1 MKKFKIILSLSF
13 IISFYNFAIG
23 QTLSNS
29 AEVSILICAPGDD
42 LYSTFGHAA
51 IRIND
56 PINHIDNVYNYGTF
70 NFDTPNFY
78 LKFVRGQ
85 LDYMMSVSRYK
96 YFVRSYMY
104 EKRWIKEHVLDLTN
118 EQKNEVFAFLQNN
131 ALPENKYYRYDFF
144 YDNCATRV
152 KDVIK
157 NVLNDELTLPKK
169 ITEEGQTF
177 RDLIH
182 IYLKGHDW
190 ERFGINLALGR
201 PTDKV
206 VSMEEATF
214 LPDYLGTAFK
224 KSIININGKKKPL
237 IKASHFLYKPINNT
251 KKSSIIILPFVVFT
265 IIALIVLIFTFFE
278 IKNKKYFL
286 ILDKTLFFVSGLTG
300 IVILT
305 LWFGTEHTTVINNWN
320 ILWAMPLFFIVA
332 FLLKEKNK
340 DYIKKFFLAM
350 SVITLV
356 SIIVKLAGFWLFDY
370 TIIPFALV
378 LALRSFLIFQRK

>member
-1 MKKFKIILSLSF
+1 MNYSKQILF
-13 IISFYNFAIG
+13 IITLFIFSKIGIG
-23 QTLSNS
+23 QTLSNN
-29 AEVSILICAPGDD
+29 AEVSILICAPGED

-56 PINHIDNVYNYGTF
+56 PANRIDYVYNYGTF
-70 NFDTPNFY
+70 NFETPHFY

-85 LDYMMSVSRYK
+85 LDYMMSVSYYK
-96 YFVRSYMY
+96 YFISSYIN
-104 EKRWIKEHVLDLTN
+104 EKRWVKEQTLDLTS

-157 NVLNDELTLPKK
+157 DVLKDELILPKK
-169 ITEEGQTF
+169 ITNDGQTF

-182 IYLKGHDW
+182 IYLQGHDW

-206 VSMEEATF
+206 VTMEEATF
-214 LPDYLGTAFK
+214 LPDYLGIAFK
-224 KSIININGKKKPL
+224 KSTIKVNGINKPL
-237 IKASHFLYKPINNT
+237 IKQSRMLYEPKENIA
-251 KKSSIIILPFVVFT
+251 KSKTRILPFVVFMLVF
-265 IIALIVLIFTFFE
+265 LIVLILTYFE
-278 IKNKKYFL
+278 LKNKKYFI
-286 ILDKTLFFVSGLTG
+286 ILDKTLFFIAGLTG

-320 ILWAMPLFFIVA
+320 ILWAMPLFFIAA
-332 FLLKEKNK
+332 FMLKEKNK
-340 DYIKKFFLAM
+340 DYIKKFFLGM
-350 SVITLV
+350 SVIILV
-356 SIIVKLAGFWLFDY
+356 SIIIKLASFWLFDY
-370 TIIPFALV
+370 TIIPFAIILM
-378 LALRSFLIFQRK
+378 LRSFLIYKKR

>member
-1 MKKFKIILSLSF
+1 MNYSKHILIIIALF
-13 IISFYNFAIG
+13 IFSRIGIG
-23 QTLSNS
+23 QTLSNNS
-29 AEVSILICAPGDD
+29 EVSILICAPGED

-56 PINHIDNVYNYGTF
+56 PANRIDYVYNYGTF
-70 NFDTPNFY
+70 NFETPHFY

-85 LDYMMSVSRYK
+85 LDYMMSVSYYK
-96 YFVRSYMY
+96 YFINSYIN
-104 EKRWIKEHVLDLTN
+104 EKRWVKEQVLDLNN
-118 EQKNEVFAFLQNN
+118 EQKNEVFSFLQNN

-157 NVLNDELTLPKK
+157 EVLKDELILPKK
-169 ITEEGQTF
+169 ITDDGQTF

-182 IYLKGHDW
+182 IYLQGHDW

-214 LPDYLGTAFK
+214 LPDYLGLAFEK
-224 KSIININGKKKPL
+224 TTIKIDGLEKPL
-237 IKASHFLYKPINNT
+237 IKKTRMLYMPKENVKESKT
-251 KKSSIIILPFVVFT
+251 TILPFVVFS
-265 IIALIVLIFTFFE
+265 IIALIVLVLTYFE
-278 IKNKKYFL
+278 FKNKKFFI
-286 ILDKTLFFVSGLTG
+286 ILDKTLFFVAGLTG

-320 ILWAMPLFFIVA
+320 ILWAMPLFFIAA
-332 FLLKEKNK
+332 FMLKEKNK
-340 DYIKKFFLAM
+340 DYLKKFFLAM
-350 SVITLV
+350 SIIIFI
-356 SIIVKLAGFWLFDY
+356 SIVVKLASFWLFDY
-370 TIIPFALV
+370 TIIPFAIILMM
-378 LALRSFLIFQRK
+378 RSFLIYRKR

>member
-1 MKKFKIILSLSF
+1 MKLFKTLFLLSALLL
-13 IISFYNFAIG
+13 ISRIGIG
-23 QTLSNS
+23 QKLSND
-29 AEVSILICAPGDD
+29 AEVSILICAPGND

-56 PINHIDNVYNYGTF
+56 PINRIDYVYNYGTF
-70 NFDTPNFY
+70 NFNTPNFY

-85 LDYMMSVSRYK
+85 LDYMMSVSQYK
-96 YFVRSYMY
+96 DFIISYMN
-104 EKRWIKEHVLDLTN
+104 EKRWIKEQVLDLN
-118 EQKNEVFAFLQNN
+118 YQQKNEIFSFLQNN

-157 NVLNDELTLPKK
+157 DVLKDKLILPNK

-182 IYLKGHDW
+182 IYLQGHDW

-201 PTDKV
+201 PTDKI

-214 LPDYLGTAFK
+214 LPDYLGTAFE
-224 KSIININGKKKPL
+224 KSVIIIKGKQKPL
-237 IKASHFLYKPINNT
+237 IKTSHFLYKPKNKV
-251 KKSSIIILPFVVFT
+251 KKSTTLILPFIVFL
-265 IIALIVLIFTFFE
+265 IVALIVIILTYFE
-278 IKNKKYFL
+278 NKNKKYYI
-286 ILDKTLFFVSGLTG
+286 ILDKTLFFIAGLTG

-305 LWFGTEHTTVINNWN
+305 LWFGTEHTTVVSNWN
-320 ILWAMPLFFIVA
+320 VLWAMPLFFIAA

-340 DYIKKFFLAM
+340 DYLKKFFLGM
-350 SVITLV
+350 SVIIFI
-356 SIIVKLAGFWLFDY
+356 SIIVKLASFWLFDY
-370 TIIPFALV
+370 TIIPFALI
-378 LALRSFLIFQRK
+378 LMLRSFLIFIKR